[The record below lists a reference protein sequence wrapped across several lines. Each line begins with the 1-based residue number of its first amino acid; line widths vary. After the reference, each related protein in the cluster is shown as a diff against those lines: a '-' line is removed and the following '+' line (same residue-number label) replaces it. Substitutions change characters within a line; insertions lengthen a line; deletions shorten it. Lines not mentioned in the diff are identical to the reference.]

1 MRAPARVRAS
11 ASAGGHS
18 GAYDFDAARFHQVS
32 LQSVHQTPASG
43 APSGTVLLSR
53 TDEGRGMTEGK
64 QCLAIGIGGDS
75 LLAIVNKLTDR
86 KVERP
91 MSLDLLWH
99 VLERGRELAKSNWT
113 LSHMAIIDLR
123 NGIFIGRLFFGA
135 GDGAGSTATPVW
147 DCDCRP
153 SDGLWL
159 ALAANCPVYVSKAV
173 WDSAAIPAE
182 ALTDGGVNIDPSQG
196 RGQAGR
202 AGGGSGQQQAAQ
214 WRAGRGS
221 AAGAG
226 SAGSAS
232 IGTGGS
238 AAKLTPVNSDSAPLE
253 TLFTDDREPVKRL
266 KRELGV
272 AISEE
277 DYTTAA
283 RIRDHP
289 YMKIHVRTVE
299 CWRGGRLSE
308 AMQLEEEL
316 DRAIEAAIAAGDDSL
331 SDGD

>member
-1 MRAPARVRAS
+1 
-11 ASAGGHS
+11 
-18 GAYDFDAARFHQVS
+18 
-32 LQSVHQTPASG
+32 
-43 APSGTVLLSR
+43 
-53 TDEGRGMTEGK
+53 
-64 QCLAIGIGGDS
+64 
-75 LLAIVNKLTDR
+75 
-86 KVERP
+86 

-99 VLERGRELAKSNWT
+99 VLERGRELAKSNWVRCARASERVPGRSGALARRAPVGRPSAAPRRARADLARTPTRAHVPHGCACVLDGEQT

-202 AGGGSGQQQAAQ
+202 AGGASGQQQAAQ